1 MCRTKLLYIILLY
14 THFLVGYLPIK
25 IVPTKVCCKLLKL
38 KKEILINHN
47 FEQFTS
53 SCFTTSVAN
62 RLKQNQ
68 ILTHY
73 NLDKLAGQYCTME
86 AMDCRRGV
94 IDRRYHT
101 FNNLDCRRSI
111 EEGCI

>member
-1 MCRTKLLYIILLY
+1 MFYN
-14 THFLVGYLPIK
+14 
-25 IVPTKVCCKLLKL
+25 VCCKSLKAKL
-38 KKEILINHN
+38 DSNTL
-47 FEQFTS
+47 
-53 SCFTTSVAN
+53 
-62 RLKQNQ
+62 
-68 ILTHY
+68 Y
-73 NLDKLAGQYCTME
+73 NLDKLAGQYCTVE